1 MVGEIEEVWK
11 TLVQDEEIYSKY
23 KVSNYGRV
31 WNLRADK
38 EVAQVVTGKPAYRY
52 VNLYRD
58 DGSRV
63 LRRVNNIVS
72 WTFHGKPPSPQHTS
86 DHIDRDKFNNVEW
99 NLRWANKREQ
109 STNKDSAVLM
119 PCGTPVI
126 SWVENK
132 GYDTK
137 HGVGRYIV
145 GRLRNNTKE
154 DLKDILFS
162 WANHINPYPY
172 KWVERSL
179 ETGIEYEEV
188 WYPNTESFVRYKGNC
203 TVETYRER
211 LRKGMSVEE
220 ALIYIHDPKQS
231 TITTHGF
238 SYKGEVDTIKGHCET
253 HNVSYLR
260 IGSLMSKRG
269 LSFEDAMNTPAERV
283 IKHNINGITK
293 RNSDW
298 YKTFNID
305 SRTANVW
312 LNSSGCKTK
321 RTFRDV
327 LEKYGVDTSEMEIY
341 PCDGDVVMYH
351 SPL

>member
-1 MVGEIEEVWK
+1 
-11 TLVQDEEIYSKY
+11 
-23 KVSNYGRV
+23 
-31 WNLRADK
+31 
-38 EVAQVVTGKPAYRY
+38 
-52 VNLYRD
+52 
-58 DGSRV
+58 
-63 LRRVNNIVS
+63 
-72 WTFHGKPPSPQHTS
+72 
-86 DHIDRDKFNNVEW
+86 
-99 NLRWANKREQ
+99 
-109 STNKDSAVLM
+109 
-119 PCGTPVI
+119 
-126 SWVENK
+126 
-132 GYDTK
+132 
-137 HGVGRYIV
+137 
-145 GRLRNNTKE
+145 
-154 DLKDILFS
+154 
-162 WANHINPYPY
+162 
-172 KWVERSL
+172 
-179 ETGIEYEEV
+179 
-188 WYPNTESFVRYKGNC
+188 C